1 MADDSHRIRTRR
13 VRRRRHRQCLCLGRR
28 DLEGWLSGD
37 IWKVLRCRAN
47 SAGFCDFQRAAG
59 QSVDFGKGEITVNRN
74 ASIGAKLNVPE
85 AADFY
90 LQGGPNVSEVRSV
103 LLSADSA
110 QVFTINQTAVQD
122 TINACSVRAACTNSI
137 SANQGIVTRLL
148 VAKNLKYSVKLS
160 RAN

>member
-1 MADDSHRIRTRR
+1 M
-13 VRRRRHRQCLCLGRR
+13 
-28 DLEGWLSGD
+28 
-37 IWKVLRCRAN
+37 
-47 SAGFCDFQRAAG
+47 
-59 QSVDFGKGEITVNRN
+59 
-74 ASIGAKLNVPE
+74 NVPE

-122 TINACSVRAACTNSI
+122 AINACSVRAACTNSI

-148 VAKNLKYSVKLS
+148 VAKNLKYSVKDNSSAVFPLEIAARKGLIS
-160 RAN
+160 IGGRTGREMGSAADFSTAKDMVFAVEISKPSLFNFGACKSSLKVLAVC